1 MIIDFEKTIHFH
13 AEIDDK
19 QFMDESKN
27 INEDVIIGYCEST
40 DSPTDDETCWIYSD
54 ELKNI
59 TWKKSE
65 NEKEHKITESEYNHY
80 REERERAE
88 RCYECGGY
96 GDDYDYEGNC
106 NCDDCPFNS
115 YENDEYFEHNDGDV
129 VISINPTE
137 FVSDFCNKVIEFY
150 EGYVDKQ
157 SVIDKV
163 KKLFIDTKFSYL
175 EINSNNRIF
184 LFAENP
190 TKFIK
195 DDTLWN
201 YLQNWINEKYNTF
214 IAIAKY
220 VPNCVDLLNENNIIS
235 IFNITD
241 YIK

>member
-19 QFMDESKN
+19 RFMDESKN
-27 INEDVIIGYCEST
+27 INENVIIGYCESV

-88 RCYECGGY
+88 RCYECSGY
-96 GDDYDYEGNC
+96 GDDYDNEGNS
-106 NCDDCPFNS
+106 NCDDCPFNRN
-115 YENDEYFEHNDGDV
+115 NDEFFDKHDDLLNDDE
-129 VISINPTE
+129 INPQ
-137 FVSDFCNKVIEFY
+137 DFIQNFCDKIVEFY

-163 KKLFIDTKFSYL
+163 KKIFEDTKFSYL
-175 EINSNNRIF
+175 EISPSNRIF
-184 LFAENP
+184 LFAQNP
-190 TKFIK
+190 MVFIM
-195 DDTLWN
+195 DNEFWN
-201 YLQNWINEKYNTF
+201 YLQK
-214 IAIAKY
+214 
-220 VPNCVDLLNENNIIS
+220 
-235 IFNITD
+235 
-241 YIK
+241 